1 MNFFP
6 FPDNVKLLSTPRFL
20 DGGKSKHNF
29 GNFNLALHVN
39 DEKNIVLAN
48 RDLLSIKYD
57 LPSAP
62 VWINQVHSNISVNA
76 DSISSVI
83 EADASYSKKIGTVCA
98 VLTADC
104 LPIFVSNKQGTV
116 VGIAHAGWRGLV
128 DGIIESLIES
138 FDSNSE
144 DLIVHLGP
152 AISQLSFEVGKEVR
166 SEYLSK
172 NEDFI
177 SCFNCLNYKYYLDL
191 YDAARVVLK
200 SFGVESISGGNR
212 CTYNEPDQFFS
223 YRRDGHTSGRMA
235 HLIWIDSTKR
245 DNFSSPL

>member
-1 MNFFP
+1 MNLSS

-48 RDLLSIKYD
+48 RDLLLRKYD

-62 VWINQVHSNISVNA
+62 VWINQIHSNISVDA
-76 DSISSVI
+76 DLILSVI
-83 EADASYSKKIGTVCA
+83 DADATYSKKNGTVCG

-104 LPIFVSNKQGTV
+104 LPVFVCNKEGTA

-128 DGIIESLIES
+128 GGIIESLIKS
-138 FDSNSE
+138 FDCNGE
-144 DLIVHLGP
+144 DLIVYLGP
-152 AISQLSFEVGKEVR
+152 AISQLSFEVGIDVK
-166 SEYLSK
+166 SQYLSK
-172 NEDFI
+172 NENFM
-177 SCFNCLNYKYYLDL
+177 SCFNFSNDKHYLDL

-200 SFGVESISGGNR
+200 SLGVKSISGGDR
-212 CTYNEPDQFFS
+212 CTFNEPDHFFS
-223 YRRDGHTSGRMA
+223 YRRDGQKSGRMA
-235 HLIWIDSTKR
+235 HLIWIDSTR
-245 DNFSSPL
+245 N